1 MIAYNQSYLTAL
13 RLFKLL
19 FYRHFLIYRAITTRG
34 HLPANNGILC
44 RHAKHPVHAHL
55 KLNKK
60 APNAMTE
67 TNAITVDNL
76 IFARW
81 IIPVRPANT
90 TLENYAIAIR
100 QSKIVDILP
109 AEQARET
116 YQADSIVELND
127 HVLTPGLI
135 NAHGHAAMTLFRGMA
150 DDYPLYE
157 WLEQHI
163 WPAEK
168 QWVDEQ
174 FVFDGSQ
181 LAIAE
186 MLRCGTTCFSDM
198 YFFPEQTA
206 KAATQ
211 AGIRAQLSF
220 PVFDFPSAWGLGPDD
235 YINKGLQLRDD
246 VKHND
251 KIDIV
256 FGPHAPYTVS
266 DEPIKRVAT
275 LAAELDIN
283 IQIHVHETQQEI
295 DDALAATGKRP
306 LQRLDEL
313 GLLTPRTQLVHMT
326 ALSDDDIA
334 RVKRAGSHVITC
346 PESNLKL
353 ASGFCPVQSLLD
365 AGINVALGTDGA
377 ASNNDLDMFGE
388 MRTAALLTKA
398 VAGNPAALP
407 DWQALEIATLS
418 GAKALGLDHK
428 IGSLEVGKEA
438 DIIAIDLSAIEQQP
452 VYQPVSQLVY
462 SSCGHRVS
470 HSWIK
475 GQCVMSDRQLSH
487 MDLHDI
493 ANKAQHWHNKISS

>member
-1 MIAYNQSYLTAL
+1 
-13 RLFKLL
+13 
-19 FYRHFLIYRAITTRG
+19 
-34 HLPANNGILC
+34 
-44 RHAKHPVHAHL
+44 
-55 KLNKK
+55 
-60 APNAMTE
+60 MTE
-67 TNAITVDNL
+67 TNAITVDTL

-90 TLENYAIAIR
+90 TLEDYAIAIR
-100 QSKIVDILP
+100 QAKIIDILP
-109 AEQARET
+109 AAEARNT
-116 YQADSIVELND
+116 YQASNTVELND

-135 NAHGHAAMTLFRGMA
+135 NTHGHAAMTLFRGMA
-150 DDYPLYE
+150 DDYPLHE

-163 WPAEK
+163 WPAEG
-168 QWVDEQ
+168 QWVGEQ

-206 KAATQ
+206 KAAIQ

-220 PVFDFPSAWGLGPDD
+220 PVFDFPSAWGQGADD
-235 YINKGLQLRDD
+235 YIKKGLQLRDD
-246 VKHND
+246 FKHND

-266 DEPIKRVAT
+266 DDPIRRVAT

-283 IQIHVHETQQEI
+283 VQIHVHETQQEI

-313 GLLTPRTQLVHMT
+313 GLLSPRTQLVHMT
-326 ALSDDDIA
+326 ALNDDDIA
-334 RVKRAGSHVITC
+334 LVKRSGSHVITC

-398 VAGNPAALP
+398 VACNAAALP
-407 DWQALEIATLS
+407 DWQALEMATLS
-418 GAKALGLDHK
+418 GAKALGLDDK
-428 IGSLEVGKEA
+428 IGSLEIGKEA

-452 VYQPVSQLVY
+452 VYQPISQLVY

-475 GQCVMSDRQLSH
+475 GQCVMSERQLNH

-493 ANKAQHWHNKISS
+493 ANKAQHWHNQINT

>member
-1 MIAYNQSYLTAL
+1 
-13 RLFKLL
+13 
-19 FYRHFLIYRAITTRG
+19 
-34 HLPANNGILC
+34 
-44 RHAKHPVHAHL
+44 
-55 KLNKK
+55 
-60 APNAMTE
+60 MTE
-67 TNAITVDNL
+67 TNTTTVDTL

-90 TLENYAIAIR
+90 TLEGYAIAIKHG
-100 QSKIVDILP
+100 KIIDILP
-109 AEQARET
+109 AAEARNN
-116 YQADSIVELND
+116 YQADNYVDLNQ

-135 NAHGHAAMTLFRGMA
+135 NTHGHAAMTLFRGMA
-150 DDYPLYE
+150 DDYPLND

-163 WPAEK
+163 WPAEG
-168 QWVDEQ
+168 QWVSEQ
-174 FVFDGSQ
+174 FVYDGSQ

-186 MLRCGTTCFSDM
+186 MLRSGTTCFSDM

-206 KAATQ
+206 TAATQ

-220 PVFDFPSAWGLGPDD
+220 PVFDFASAWGQGADD
-235 YINKGLQLRDD
+235 YIKKGLQLRDD
-246 VKHND
+246 FKHND

-266 DEPIKRVAT
+266 DDPIKRVAT

-283 IQIHVHETQQEI
+283 IQMHVHETQQEV
-295 DDALAATGKRP
+295 DNALTATGKRP
-306 LQRLDEL
+306 LQRLADL
-313 GLLTPRTQLVHMT
+313 GLLSPRTQLVHMT
-326 ALSDDDIA
+326 ALNKGDIA
-334 RVKRAGSHVITC
+334 LVKQSGSHVVTC

-398 VAGNPAALP
+398 VANNAAALP
-407 DWQALEIATLS
+407 DWQALEMATLS
-418 GAKALGLDHK
+418 GAKALGLDDK
-428 IGSLEVGKEA
+428 IGSLEIGKEA

-452 VYQPVSQLVY
+452 IYQPISQLVY

-475 GQCVMSDRQLSH
+475 GQCVMNDRLLSH
-487 MDLHDI
+487 LDLHDI
-493 ANKAQHWHNKISS
+493 ANKAQYWHNKITH